1 MKKKLLFTA
10 YSMGLGGIETALCNL
25 LNRLDYDT
33 YDVTLI
39 LERKEGI
46 FLDQIPKQ
54 VKVLEYKISDDKNVA
69 KRKIKN
75 RLKLIQWKR
84 KLKNKFD
91 FSCCFATYSIPGAHL
106 ALAASKNSHL
116 WVHLNYYITYK
127 ENEAE
132 MAKFF
137 DGVMAPKFKRIVFVS
152 EENRREVCKH
162 YDKIVDKSYVCNNFI
177 NGEDVLEKAKEEVD
191 FKKGKETLF
200 VNVGRHDEYQ
210 KRLTRIIDAANRLK
224 RGGYKFKI
232 LFIGDGEEHQMYEE
246 LIETLELQDTI
257 IMMGKKKNP
266 FPYYK
271 MCDAVLLSS
280 EFEGYPVV
288 FLEAM
293 LLKKPILSTKVSDWE
308 DLDKKFGMFCNRDE
322 KSVYR
327 MMKKY
332 LDKGFELKE
341 KFNYKEYN
349 QDIESRIVSFIE
361 DEDQWVLII

>member
-25 LNRLDYDT
+25 LNRLDYKKF
-33 YDVTLI
+33 DVTLI
-39 LERKEGI
+39 LEKKEGI
-46 FLDQIPKQ
+46 FLDQIPKD
-54 VKVLEYKISDDKNVA
+54 VKVLEYRISDDKNVIL
-69 KRKIKN
+69 RKIKN
-75 RLKLIQWKR
+75 RTKLIKWKN
-84 KLKNKFD
+84 KLKNKYD
-91 FSCCFATYSIPGAHL
+91 FSCCFATYSRPGAHL

-127 ENEAE
+127 ENEEE
-132 MAKFF
+132 MTKFF
-137 DGVMAPKFKRIVFVS
+137 NGVMAPKFKRVVFVS

-162 YDKIVDKSYVCNNFI
+162 YPVIKDKAYVCNNFI

-191 FKKGKETLF
+191 YKKGKETLF

-210 KRLTRIIDAANRLK
+210 KRLTRIIEASENLVNE
-224 RGGYKFKI
+224 GYKFKI

-246 LIETLELQDTI
+246 QIKEAKLQDTI

-308 DLDKKFGMFCNRDE
+308 TLDKKFGIFCDRDE
-322 KSVYR
+322 ESVYK
-327 MMKKY
+327 MMKTY
-332 LDKGFELKE
+332 LDKGFEIKG
-341 KFNYKEYN
+341 KYDYKEYN
-349 QDIESRIVSFIE
+349 QDIENKITAFIN
-361 DEDQWVLII
+361 DDV

>member
-25 LNRLDYDT
+25 LNRLDYDK

-39 LERKEGI
+39 LEKKEGI
-46 FLDQIPKQ
+46 FLDQISKK
-54 VKVLEYKISDDKNVA
+54 VKVLEYRISDDKNVLL
-69 KRKIKN
+69 RKIKN
-75 RLKLIQWKR
+75 RLKLIKWKR
-84 KLKNKFD
+84 KLRNKYD

-106 ALAASKNSHL
+106 ALAASENSHL

-127 ENEAE
+127 ENEEE

-137 DGVMAPKFKRIVFVS
+137 NGVMAPKFRRVVFVS

-162 YDKIVDKSYVCNNFI
+162 YPVIKDKAYVCNNFI
-177 NGEDVLEKAKEEVD
+177 NGEDVLEKANEECD
-191 FKKGKETLF
+191 YKKDKNTLF

-210 KRLTRIIDAANRLK
+210 KRLTRIINSSKKLVDE
-224 RGGYKFKI
+224 GYKFKI
-232 LFIGDGEEHQMYEE
+232 LFIGDGEEHQMYED
-246 LIETLELQDTI
+246 LIKKLKLQDTI
-257 IMMGKKKNP
+257 LMLGKRKNP

-293 LLKKPILSTKVSDWE
+293 TLDKPILSTQVSDWE
-308 DLDKKFGMFCNRDE
+308 DLDKKNGIFCERNE
-322 KSVYR
+322 EGVYK
-327 MMKKY
+327 MMKKF
-332 LDKGFELKE
+332 LDKGFDIKK
-341 KFNYKEYN
+341 KFDYKEYN
-349 QDIESRIVSFIE
+349 LGIEKKIISFIN
-361 DEDQWVLII
+361 DDV

>member
-1 MKKKLLFTA
+1 MKKRLLFTA

-25 LNRLDYDT
+25 LNRLDYKK
-33 YDVTLI
+33 YEVTLI
-39 LERKEGI
+39 LEKKEGI

-54 VKVLEYKISDDKNVA
+54 VEVLEYKISDDKFVPL
-69 KRKIKN
+69 RKIKN
-75 RLKLIQWKR
+75 RLKLIKWQK
-84 KLKNKFD
+84 KLKNQYD

-106 ALAASKNSHL
+106 ALAASENSHL

-127 ENEAE
+127 ENEEE

-137 DGVMAPKFKRIVFVS
+137 EGVMAPKFKRIVFVS

-162 YDKIVDKSYVCNNFI
+162 YEVIKDKAYVCNNFI
-177 NGEDVLEKAKEEVD
+177 NGEDVLEKAKEKCDYER
-191 FKKGKETLF
+191 GKEKLF

-210 KRLTRIIDAANRLK
+210 KRLTRIINASERLK
-224 RGGYKFKI
+224 REGYKFKI
-232 LFIGDGEEHQMYEE
+232 LFIGDGDDHQMYED
-246 LIETLELQDTI
+246 LIKTLELEHRI
-257 IMMGKKKNP
+257 IMLGKKKNP

-293 LLKKPILSTKVSDWE
+293 LLHKPLLSTKVSDWE
-308 DLDKKFGMFCNRDE
+308 TLDGKFGIFCDCGE
-322 KSVYR
+322 DAVYH

-332 LDKGFELKE
+332 LDKGFEIKG
-341 KFNYKEYN
+341 KFDYKKYN
-349 QDIESRIVSFIE
+349 REIEDKIVSFI
-361 DEDQWVLII
+361 DDAV